1 MCRKRRISLE
11 KREGEGRGGEEGG
24 RKRNTW
30 QGGMESRKAKLHRE
44 KLGAVINA
52 VGKSYN

>member
-1 MCRKRRISLE
+1 MLRKDQPPKTE
-11 KREGEGRGGEEGG
+11 PG

>member
-1 MCRKRRISLE
+1 MCRKGRISPE
-11 KREGEGRGGEEGG
+11 KRERAGRGGEEGG

-30 QGGMESRKAKLHRE
+30 QGGMESRKAKLHRK

-52 VGKSYN
+52 AGKAYS

>member
-1 MCRKRRISLE
+1 MCRKGRISPE
-11 KREGEGRGGEEGG
+11 KREGAGRGGEEGG

-30 QGGMESRKAKLHRE
+30 QGGMESRKAKLHRK

-52 VGKSYN
+52 AGKAYS